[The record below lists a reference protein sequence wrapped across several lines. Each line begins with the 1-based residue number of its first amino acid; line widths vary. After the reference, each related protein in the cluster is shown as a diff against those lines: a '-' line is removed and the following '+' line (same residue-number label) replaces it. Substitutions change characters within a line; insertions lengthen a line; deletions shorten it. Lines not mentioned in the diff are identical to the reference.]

1 MTNTFELEL
10 KVASHR
16 LIDSVWTM
24 AYIPLGNEQIHVVM
38 YGRDYEH
45 SYTQEIYN
53 DQARLDRKIESGDRI
68 LESVV
73 IDGEYYEVNNQQR
86 IFSYH
91 SDLETFEQLSE
102 VAAIVMDNLREE
114 FTEVLEVAA

>member
-10 KVASHR
+10 KLASHR

-24 AYIPLGNEQIHVVM
+24 AYIPLGNDQIHVVM
-38 YGRDYEH
+38 YGRDYQH
-45 SYTQEIYN
+45 SYLPEIYN
-53 DQARLDRKIESGDRI
+53 DQKRLERKFE
-68 LESVV
+68 LERRTLSWVV
-73 IDGEYYEVNNQQR
+73 IDGQRYEVSNQQF

-102 VAAIVMDNLREE
+102 VAEIVIENLREE
-114 FTEVLEVAA
+114 HAEKLEAVA